1 MIRVIVNYGY
11 PDDRDAFDAYYTST
25 HAPLAAAMPH
35 LQSFEVSRNEVTGPD
50 EAVPVYMTAILS
62 YRSRADLDASM
73 ASPEG
78 QAAVEDLAK
87 FATGGVSI
95 LTVEMQEQL

>member
-1 MIRVIVNYGY
+1 VIVNYGI
-11 PDDRDAFDAYYTST
+11 PDDREAFDTYYTST

-35 LQSFEVSRNEVTGPD
+35 LESFEVSQKDVTGPD
-50 EAVPVYMTAILS
+50 ERAPVYMTAILS
-62 YRSRADLDASM
+62 YRSRADLEASM

-87 FATGGVSI
+87 FATGGVTI
-95 LTVEMQEQL
+95 LTVDMQEQL